1 MHIRSSISVNK
12 LVGSKDGS
20 VVKGL
25 LKEGKDVAEKP
36 NVIFVSDVRVAKP
49 CSGLRPRAFLY
60 RRQSQGTVLVRSVS
74 KRHFRAI

>member
-1 MHIRSSISVNK
+1 MSVRK
-12 LVGSKDGS
+12 LLGSKDGS

-25 LKEGKDVAEKP
+25 LKEGKDVSGKL
-36 NVIFVSDVRVAKP
+36 NVIIASAVGVAKP
-49 CSGLRPRAFLY
+49 CPGLRPRAFLY